1 MSGLRVLLVAPWG
14 HPRFWRMS
22 RYNIGSIRIA
32 GRNIGGEC
40 EGCSST
46 ISLYLLLKSRR
57 DIQDAWLLAIGSDT
71 VKPPTSNGSI
81 REDVKKWFGRVKNE
95 LFSSTRCTD
104 IEKDEGWFEDIYVEV
119 VPGLGRFYGYNFRGS
134 IIHMFVEA
142 YRAITSYIEKLKPSI
157 LLLDTTHGLNILTI
171 TVLYAAIGASIIQRI
186 ETNHDKELGIINS
199 EPYPSGASSK
209 KCIEENNISTAG
221 GWRVKKNET
230 TKEVPALNLH
240 DISSLQWVIQYLR
253 ALAFLEYFNE
263 KPLDRLLR
271 SHKNNEITRLKNI
284 MERIIC
290 MIEAIRT
297 GLAGLIFNNSR
308 LSDGTS
314 IPFTVRTITGMLEQ
328 LPVPRKDEPWIKP
341 VLKGN
346 VVEYEPTI
354 KGVKLE
360 YIPIIDAL
368 FKLMEGF
375 RDLAAADSLKE
386 FGNRLGELL
395 RRKGYWDKERIVVHE
410 TSDLTEIAGRIL
422 GGNDGEQG
430 YVVTGE
436 QLRQY
441 WEKVKGVKTGS
452 TDGQDSKIPS
462 PRNFAAHAAL
472 NHSLI
477 EKIVLDRD
485 REVVEVIYDAEK
497 LCRVFGNEIGKK
509 NTSLLKCL
517 PQCKEYG
524 I

>member
-1 MSGLRVLLVAPWG
+1 MGGLKVLLVAPWG
-14 HPRFWRMS
+14 HPRFWKMS
-22 RYNIGSIRIA
+22 RYNIKDIRIA

-71 VKPPTSNGSI
+71 VKRPTSNGSI
-81 REDVKKWFGRVKNE
+81 RDDVKEWFERVSNE
-95 LFSSTRCTD
+95 LFSSTRCMGV
-104 IEKDEGWFEDIYVEV
+104 EKDEGWVEDIFVEV

-134 IIHMFVEA
+134 IIHMFIEA
-142 YRAITSYIEKLKPSI
+142 YRAITSYIEKLNPSI

-171 TVLYAAIGASIIQRI
+171 TVLYAAVGASII
-186 ETNHDKELGIINS
+186 HDKRLSIINS

-209 KCIEENNISTAG
+209 KCIEENNTITVG
-221 GWRVKKNET
+221 GMGGKKNET
-230 TKEVPALNLH
+230 TDEVPALNLH
-240 DISSLQWVIQYLR
+240 DISALQWVIQYLR

-271 SHKNNEITRLKNI
+271 SYENNEITRLKNI
-284 MERIIC
+284 MERITC

-308 LSDGTS
+308 LSNGTS
-314 IPFTVRTITGMLEQ
+314 IPFTVRTITEMLEQ

-346 VVEYEPTI
+346 IVEYEPTI

-368 FKLMEGF
+368 FKLMEVFG
-375 RDLAAADSLKE
+375 DLAAADSLRE
-386 FGNRLGELL
+386 FGKRLGELL
-395 RRKGYWDKERIVVHE
+395 HRKGYWDKKQIVVHE
-410 TSDLTEIAGRIL
+410 TSDLTEIARKIL

-441 WEKVKGVKTGS
+441 WENVKGFKTGS

-497 LCRVFGNEIGKK
+497 LCRVFGNEIGRK